1 MHGKTLQPADLFIY
15 FNLDKNVKRF
25 MSDDFLYYFI
35 VRFVLCGVFL
45 RYHSSF
51 KDEKVKHL
59 QVMYCAIYRP
69 DSNI

>member
-1 MHGKTLQPADLFIY
+1 MYIV
-15 FNLDKNVKRF
+15 DKNVKRF

-51 KDEKVKHL
+51 KDEKVNNS
-59 QVMYCAIYRP
+59 QI
-69 DSNI
+69 I